1 MFPRNLHLPLQ
12 AVVSVAPYGCFMR
25 AVGSVC
31 VWLSPCGML
40 QEKAFFMVSVSKKW
54 QYCQKNDANKRGG
67 EQRSVDSND
76 NGIITVGLFDFLLKP
91 DLP

>member
-12 AVVSVAPYGCFMR
+12 TVVSVAPHGCYMR
-25 AVGSVC
+25 AVGRVC

-54 QYCQKNDANKRGG
+54 QYCQKNDVKFA
-67 EQRSVDSND
+67 
-76 NGIITVGLFDFLLKP
+76 GLD
-91 DLP
+91 